1 MNLLNTALSL
11 GLLTFVAIFGAIFTM
26 KDEMMEDEEARWIH
40 NFMSNQKTNWWLQIL
55 DYALVIVFY
64 EFCLWI
70 FRHIHWS

>member
-40 NFMSNQKTNWWLQIL
+40 NYGGI
-55 DYALVIVFY
+55 DY
-64 EFCLWI
+64 EQ
-70 FRHIHWS
+70 SED